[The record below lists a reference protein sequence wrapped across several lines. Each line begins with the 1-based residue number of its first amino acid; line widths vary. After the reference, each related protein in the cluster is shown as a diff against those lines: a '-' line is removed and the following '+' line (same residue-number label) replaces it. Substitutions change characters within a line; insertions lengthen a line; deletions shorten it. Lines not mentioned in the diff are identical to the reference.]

1 MEALLTEE
9 WLRDL
14 GPVFVIDDASL
25 SVVRARIKEVAAEHG
40 VATEIADRAALVAT
54 ELGRNHLRHARAGR
68 IAVRAVRRGPHSGLE
83 IVAVD
88 RGPGLA
94 DVATAIDA
102 SPRAAGT
109 LGVGVGSVRRLSS
122 EVDFDV
128 RLGEG
133 THVRARLFD
142 EAAPRRR
149 EVGIYGRPH
158 EEERVSGDH
167 ARVHRSDDVLVL
179 AVCDGLGHGPLAREA
194 SLAAM
199 AVFDEQADQP
209 PSRILEECHGRLG
222 ATRGVV
228 MAVCRAAEDTGT
240 LETSSVGN
248 IDVQVCAP
256 RAARR
261 IGGSSAVVGGRR
273 VTVPIRVRTERVPF
287 TAGELVIM
295 TTDGISSKLSVQD
308 DFALIRSHPIVV
320 AQRIMERFARKND
333 DALVLVAR

>member
-14 GPVFVIDDASL
+14 APVYVIDEASL
-25 SVVRARIKEVAAEHG
+25 SQVRERIKEVAAEHG
-40 VATEIADRAALVAT
+40 VATEIVDRAALVAT

-68 IAVRAVRRGPHSGLE
+68 IAVRAVHRGEHRGLE
-83 IVAVD
+83 LVAVD
-88 RGPGLA
+88 RGTGLTDIA
-94 DVATAIDA
+94 AAIDA
-102 SPRAAGT
+102 MPRAVGT
-109 LGVGVGSVRRLSS
+109 LGVGIGSVRRLSS

-142 EAAPRRR
+142 ETAPRRR

-158 EEERVSGDH
+158 EEETVSGDH
-167 ARVHRSDDVLVL
+167 ARFHRSDEALVL
-179 AVCDGLGHGPLAREA
+179 AVCDGLGHGPLARDA
-194 SLAAM
+194 STAAM
-199 AVFDEQADQP
+199 GVFDEYADEP
-209 PSRILEECHGRLG
+209 PSRILEECHRRLG

-228 MAVCRAAEDTGT
+228 MAVCRVAEDTNT

-261 IGGSSAVVGGRR
+261 FGGISAVVGGRR
-273 VTVPIRVRTERVPF
+273 GTVPMRVRTERVPF
-287 TAGELVIM
+287 ADGELVIV

-308 DFALIRSHPIVV
+308 DLALVRSHPIVV
-320 AQRIMERFARKND
+320 AQRIMERFSRKND